1 MLSNLS
7 MKNKLL
13 FTVLPLMLLIY
24 LATVLLVYYS
34 SKSSTEALAE
44 VAVDAIARQQ
54 AAEISKLFDAP
65 LYGLRNTAGLLA
77 REMIDGELPDRRI
90 ADQIAESL
98 LQGQAET
105 AAVWWVPR
113 QGEIDRSVLWLR
125 GADGLY
131 PGLETQRQALLAG
144 LGQAS
149 SDVERVIPLL
159 PLDGDRQ
166 VVALLVPVFSD
177 EQVVGSL
184 GVGLDAALLQQRVA
198 ALRPLDVGVA
208 ALIAGDNTLV
218 AHPDPSRIGK
228 KQQETEGDF
237 LGDHFR
243 AVIEAVRKGEGIT
256 LRFDSPA
263 LAEEAFMLVT
273 PVTVSAAITP
283 WSLGLAFPSSALLG
297 GVKSLALQLILLGI
311 FASLVLALTVVL
323 LGRAMARPLLRVVD
337 TVRELATGD
346 ADLCA
351 RLPVRGEDEL
361 TSLAREFN
369 RFLETQWALVREIK
383 ATSQAL
389 QDVAQELQTQSRNAE
404 RSVDAQRDE
413 VGQLATAMQEMAA
426 TVDEVA
432 GNAGQAAVA
441 TQEGDQEVALG
452 QAKVSGLVATI
463 HDDAD
468 TLEHV
473 STLAAQLGE
482 ASQSIGTIVAVISD
496 IADQTN
502 LLALNA
508 SIESAR
514 AGEQG
519 RGFAVVA
526 DEVRALARRTH
537 SSTEEVRASINLI
550 QERTAR
556 VVDIIEQS
564 RRSSLDN
571 IASARQASEALESI
585 SRIMAKLRGMSQQ
598 IATATQQQAAT
609 SDLLSRSLVSIAD
622 SAERSSQSA
631 GAVSQRSDGLEASA
645 TRLNALVSRFRL

>member
-34 SKSSTEALAE
+34 GKSSTEALAE
-44 VAVDAIARQQ
+44 VAVNAVARQQ
-54 AAEISKLFDAP
+54 AAEISKSFDAS
-65 LYGLRNTAGLLA
+65 LHALRNTAGLLGS
-77 REMIDGELPDRRI
+77 EMIDGELPDRRI

-98 LQGQAET
+98 LRSQDSAS
-105 AAVWWVPR
+105 AVWWVPR
-113 QGEIDRSVLWLR
+113 QGGTDRSVLWLR
-125 GADGLY
+125 SGEHLH
-131 PGLETQRQALLAG
+131 PGLEPQREALLARM
-144 LGQAS
+144 GQAGPAS
-149 SDVERVIPLL
+149 VQVIPLL
-159 PLDGDRQ
+159 ALDDRQ
-166 VVALLVPVFSD
+166 VIGLLMPVLAGQ
-177 EQVVGSL
+177 QVVGTL
-184 GVGLDAALLQQRVA
+184 GVGLDVVQLQQQVA

-208 ALIAGDNTLV
+208 ALIASDNTLV
-218 AHPDPSRIGK
+218 AHPDPGRVGK
-228 KQQETEGDF
+228 RQQDTEGDF
-237 LGDHFR
+237 LGDYFEV
-243 AVIEAVRKGEGIT
+243 VIESVRKGQGMT

-263 LAEEAFMLVT
+263 MSEEVFMLVT
-273 PVTVSAAITP
+273 PVAIGADVTP
-283 WSLGLAFPSSALLG
+283 WSLWLALPSSELLG
-297 GVKSLALQLILLGI
+297 GVKTLALQLILLGI
-311 FASLVLALTVVL
+311 FASLVLAITVVL
-323 LGRAMARPLLRVVD
+323 LGRALARPLQRVVEA
-337 TVRELATGD
+337 VHELATGD

-351 RLPVRGEDEL
+351 RLPIRGDDEL
-361 TSLAREFN
+361 TNLAREFN
-369 RFLETQWALVREIK
+369 RFLETLWELVREING
-383 ATSQAL
+383 TSQAV
-389 QDVAQELQTQSRNAE
+389 QGISTELHAQSRSAE

-441 TQEGDQEVALG
+441 TGEGDQAVALG
-452 QAKVSGLVATI
+452 QEKVSGLVAAI

-537 SSTEEVRASINLI
+537 SSTEEVRASIHLI

>member
-24 LATVLLVYYS
+24 LATVLLVYYQ

-54 AAEISKLFDAP
+54 AAELSKHFDAP
-65 LYGLRNTAGLLA
+65 LNGLRNTAGLLA

-98 LQGQAET
+98 LQGQPDT
-105 AAVWWVPR
+105 AAVWWIP
-113 QGEIDRSVLWLR
+113 QSGGADRSVLWLR
-125 GADGLY
+125 GADGLH
-131 PGLETQRQALLAG
+131 PGLESQREALLTE
-144 LGQAS
+144 LGQVV
-149 SDVERVIPLL
+149 SDVERVIPLVS
-159 PLDGDRQ
+159 LDGRQ
-166 VVALLVPVFSD
+166 VVALLVPVISD
-177 EQVVGSL
+177 EQLVGSL
-184 GVGLDAALLQQRVA
+184 GVGLDAGLLQKQVA

-208 ALIAGDNTLV
+208 ALIASDNTLV
-218 AHPDPSRIGK
+218 AHPDPGRVGK
-228 KQQETEGDF
+228 KQQDTEGDF

-243 AVIEAVRKGEGIT
+243 AVIEAVRKGEGIS

-273 PVTVSAAITP
+273 PVTVSAAATP
-283 WSLGLAFPSSALLG
+283 WSLGLAFPSAALLG

-311 FASLVLALTVVL
+311 FASLVLALTMVL
-323 LGRAMARPLLRVVD
+323 LGRAMARPLQQLVG

-351 RLPVRGEDEL
+351 RLPVRGADEL
-361 TSLAREFN
+361 TNLAREFN
-369 RFLETQWALVREIK
+369 QFLETQWALVREIK
-383 ATSQAL
+383 ATGQAL
-389 QDVAQELQTQSRNAE
+389 QGVSDELQAESRNAE
-404 RSVDAQRDE
+404 RSVASQRDE
-413 VGQLATAMQEMAA
+413 IGQLATAMQQMAE

-432 GNAGQAAVA
+432 GNAGQAAIA
-441 TQEGDQEVALG
+441 TQEGDLAVALG
-452 QAKVSGLVATI
+452 QAKVSGLVAAI
-463 HDDAD
+463 HEDAN

-473 STLAAQLGE
+473 STLATQLDE

-537 SSTEEVRASINLI
+537 LSTEQVCTSINLI
-550 QERTAR
+550 QERTR
-556 VVDIIEQS
+556 TFVDIIEQS
-564 RRSSLDN
+564 RRSSLGN
-571 IASARQASEALESI
+571 VSSAREASEALESL
-585 SRIMAKLRGMSQQ
+585 SQIMRRMRGMSRQ
-598 IATATQQQAAT
+598 IATATEQQAAT
-609 SDLLSRSLVSIAD
+609 SVMLSRSLGSIAD
-622 SAERSSQSA
+622 SAELASYGA
-631 GAVSQRSDGLEASA
+631 GLVSQRSDDLEASA
-645 TRLNALVSRFRL
+645 VSLNALVSRFRL

>member
-24 LATVLLVYYS
+24 LATVLLVYYQ

-54 AAEISKLFDAP
+54 AAELTKHFDAP
-65 LYGLRNTAGLLA
+65 LNGLRNTADLLA
-77 REMIDGELPDRRI
+77 REMIGGELPDRRI

-98 LQGQAET
+98 LQGQPDT
-105 AAVWWVPR
+105 AAVWWIPR
-113 QGEIDRSVLWLR
+113 DGGADRSVLWLR
-125 GADGLY
+125 SSGGLH
-131 PGLETQRQALLAG
+131 PGLESQREALLTE
-144 LGQAS
+144 LGQVA

-159 PLDGDRQ
+159 SLDDRQ
-166 VVALLVPVFSD
+166 VIALLVPVLSD

-184 GVGLDAALLQQRVA
+184 GVGLDAGLLQQQVA
-198 ALRPLDVGVA
+198 ALRPLGVGVA
-208 ALIAGDNTLV
+208 ALIAADNTLV
-218 AHPDPSRIGK
+218 AHPDPGRVGK
-228 KQQETEGDF
+228 KQQDTEADF

-273 PVTVSAAITP
+273 PVTVSAAATP

-311 FASLVLALTVVL
+311 FASLVLALTMLL
-323 LGRAMARPLLRVVD
+323 LGRAMARPLEQLVG

-351 RLPVRGEDEL
+351 RLPVRGADEL
-361 TSLAREFN
+361 TNLAREFN
-369 RFLETQWALVREIK
+369 QFLETQWALVREIK
-383 ATSQAL
+383 ATGQAL
-389 QDVAQELQTQSRNAE
+389 QGVSDELQAESRNAE
-404 RSVDAQRDE
+404 RSVASQRDE
-413 VGQLATAMQEMAA
+413 IGQLATAMQQMAA

-432 GNAGQAAVA
+432 GNAGLAAVA
-441 TQEGDQEVALG
+441 TQDGDQAVALG
-452 QAKVSGLVATI
+452 QAKVSELVAAI
-463 HDDAD
+463 HEDAN

-473 STLAAQLGE
+473 STLAAQLDE

-537 SSTEEVRASINLI
+537 LSTEQVCTSINLI
-550 QERTAR
+550 QERTR
-556 VVDIIEQS
+556 TFVDIIERS
-564 RRSSLDN
+564 RRSSLGN
-571 IASARQASEALESI
+571 VSSAREASEALESLSQI
-585 SRIMAKLRGMSQQ
+585 MRRMRDMSRQ
-598 IATATQQQAAT
+598 IATATEQQAAT
-609 SDLLSRSLVSIAD
+609 SDMLSRSLGSIAD
-622 SAERSSQSA
+622 SAELASQGA
-631 GAVSQRSDGLEASA
+631 GLVSQRSDDLEASA
-645 TRLNALVSRFRL
+645 VSLNALVSRFRL